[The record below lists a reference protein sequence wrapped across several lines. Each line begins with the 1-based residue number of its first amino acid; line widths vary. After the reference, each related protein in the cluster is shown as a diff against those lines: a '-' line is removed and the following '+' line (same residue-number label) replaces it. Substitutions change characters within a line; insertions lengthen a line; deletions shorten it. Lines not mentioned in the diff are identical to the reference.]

1 MSEKSTLRKSIR
13 EQVGQLTDELRQ
25 QESVVVLEKLAAH
38 PLFQRA
44 RTVMLY
50 YSLPDEVAT
59 HEFVAHWAPRKQVV
73 LPVVKGDD
81 LELRLYRSPEAM
93 EDSSFHIQVPTGE
106 AFTDWASIDL
116 IVVPGMA
123 FDAAGHRMGR
133 GRGYYDRFLSQEAVR
148 TCPKLGICFRCQLC
162 EAVPFET
169 HDVPMDAVLVP

>member
-13 EQVGQLTDELRQ
+13 EQVRQLTDELRQ

-50 YSLPDEVAT
+50 YSLP
-59 HEFVAHWAPRKQVV
+59 
-73 LPVVKGDD
+73 
-81 LELRLYRSPEAM
+81 
-93 EDSSFHIQVPTGE
+93 GE
-106 AFTDWASIDL
+106 AFTDWASIFL
-116 IVVPGMA
+116 IVGPGRA
-123 FDAAGHRMGR
+123 LDAAGHRMGR

-169 HDVPMDAVLVP
+169 HDVPIDAVLVP